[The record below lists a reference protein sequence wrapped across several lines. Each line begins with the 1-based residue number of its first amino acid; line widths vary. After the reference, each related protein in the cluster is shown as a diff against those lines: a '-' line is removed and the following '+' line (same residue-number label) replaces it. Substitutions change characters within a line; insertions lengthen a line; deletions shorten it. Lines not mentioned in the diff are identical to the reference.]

1 MEVLLNNPAVKSPM
15 SSQLEQDIM
24 STILGQRFMDN
35 SYTEKSS
42 AIQNNQ

>member
-15 SSQLEQDIM
+15 TSQLEQDVM

-35 SYTEKSS
+35 NYTEKLN
-42 AIQNNQ
+42 AICYTK